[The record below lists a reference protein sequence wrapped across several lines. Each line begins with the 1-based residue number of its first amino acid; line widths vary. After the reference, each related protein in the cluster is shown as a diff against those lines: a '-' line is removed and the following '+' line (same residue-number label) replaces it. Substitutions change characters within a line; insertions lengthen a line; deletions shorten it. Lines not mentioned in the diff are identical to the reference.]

1 MDFHKLQQQLFEMD
15 PSDPR
20 EDLAKLQQVA
30 QGGGNMDA
38 PPTKNYLE
46 ESVDVSEGSMPLDI
60 DSISD
65 FAALAG
71 VVTEGKQKT
80 GSAGQAKGKDAMPKA
95 EPGRTKHPLKDKLV
109 GEGAEDRIA
118 ALEARVEQLEAML
131 EAQMQKP
138 IKARD
143 PNAQAMADIRRS
155 GAGGAHKDKKKVL
168 PRKEKHKGKAYES
181 IADELWAM
189 LKEK

>member
-1 MDFHKLQQQLFEMD
+1 MDFHKLQQQLFQMD
-15 PSDPR
+15 PTDPR

-71 VVTEGKQKT
+71 VVTEGKQKM
-80 GSAGQAKGKDAMPKA
+80 GSAGQAKGKDPMPSKSKPTSSN
-95 EPGRTKHPLKDKLV
+95 ETPHPLRNKLV

-118 ALEARVEQLEAML
+118 ALEARVETTRSYVRSTNA
-131 EAQMQKP
+131 
-138 IKARD
+138 KAV
-143 PNAQAMADIRRS
+143 NQTT
-155 GAGGAHKDKKKVL
+155 
-168 PRKEKHKGKAYES
+168 
-181 IADELWAM
+181 
-189 LKEK
+189 

>member
-1 MDFHKLQQQLFEMD
+1 MD

-30 QGGGNMDA
+30 QGGGNADA

-46 ESVDVSEGSMPLDI
+46 ESVAVSEGSMPLDI

-80 GSAGQAKGKDAMPKA
+80 GSAGQAKGKDPMPA
-95 EPGRTKHPLKDKLV
+95 AQPGRTKHPLKDKLV
-109 GEGAEDRIA
+109 GETSSDRVA
-118 ALEARVEQLEAML
+118 QLEARVEYLEGVIESLL
-131 EAQMQKP
+131 EGKP
-138 IKARD
+138 KTPSLKPRD
-143 PNAQAMADIRRS
+143 PNAQAMADIRKS
-155 GAGGAHKDKKKVL
+155 GAGGAHKDKKNVL